1 MIISRLDMLTIVRW
15 DDIIILARSREQRA
29 KALIKQNKEKDE
41 VRKTWVS

>member
-1 MIISRLDMLTIVRW
+1 MIISRLDVLTIVRW
-15 DDIIILARSREQRA
+15 DDIIILARGGEQRA